1 MLKIKS
7 LKKNFGSKKVLKGID
22 LEVNKGDI
30 VGIIGPSGCGKST
43 LLRTI
48 NLLEIPTSGIIN
60 FEGKN
65 LDFKENLTLVRRK
78 IGMLF
83 QQFNLFSNM
92 TVLEN
97 IILAPVKLKILSHD
111 EAVKEATSLLK
122 KIDLYDKKDY
132 YPYELS
138 GGQQQRIAIIRALIM
153 QPDLMLFDEPTSAL
167 DPEMIGEV
175 TNLMKEIANQGMTM
189 IVVSHEMNFIKKFA
203 TKVIF
208 MEDGKIIEQ
217 GTKEEIFNHPKDDR
231 LKEFLSK
238 VKNIWN
244 KKDWKI
250 IAFSV
255 VKHQY
260 KSNIFYKS
268 KEKEEE
274 TWWKIKKV
282 LL

>member
-48 NLLEIPTSGIIN
+48 NLLEIPTSGTIN

-153 QPDLMLFDEPTSAL
+153 HPDLMLFDEPTSAL

-244 KKDWKI
+244 KKE
-250 IAFSV
+250 FV
-255 VKHQY
+255 N
-260 KSNIFYKS
+260 SNQILFYIKLKQLIF
-268 KEKEEE
+268 
-274 TWWKIKKV
+274 IKFP
-282 LL
+282 L